1 MKKILYTLML
11 LLSMGMLAEAQTKSD
26 QRTVTTRI
34 ADLLLTLP
42 ANDVKKLNAGM
53 EELGN
58 LGSAGMQQLIGM
70 LFPVGKG
77 DNTRLKYAINGFS
90 YYVTQPGKAEW
101 RKIATEAYT
110 ASLEKTA
117 DVENKRFIIGQL
129 LIVGK
134 DDAVPALAK
143 YLSDE
148 NLSDATAQALVKV
161 NSTAANQALLQAL
174 PNSTG
179 NSQLSIIKALGNA
192 HYTDAAKPIS
202 AFVGKGDIK
211 QDKVTLEA
219 LADIADPSSETVLT
233 QAAEKAGFKYDVSN
247 ATNALV
253 VYTQNLAAK
262 GNKVI
267 AERIAQNL
275 HKKSTGDTRIA
286 ALKILTDIN
295 PVKNNAL
302 LLAAA
307 LDSDPKYRAA
317 ALRYAKPSIKSPAT
331 AWIAQLQKAN
341 AEQKAEIIRMFGDY
355 NVTAALPQVLASLKS
370 TDQHV
375 RIAAIT
381 AAGKIGQEKVLPGL
395 FLVLQKGTAEDI
407 KAVQQAMLVMKGN
420 TVTTQ
425 IAKAIPTTSA
435 HGQVALVNVLAARAA
450 HDKISVILPLVKS
463 KDAGVKNAAF
473 EGLKQVVEEDNLPQL
488 FTLIREPNQ
497 PEETAQIQKAIIAAV
512 ASSTDKPK
520 QTALVLQQ
528 MDQASA
534 EQKSLYFNVLASL
547 GDKSS
552 LKAVSTAFN
561 NGDAVSK
568 KAALTALSQW
578 SNTSASTELFRIAKE
593 STDNTVQELALDG
606 YIQSIV
612 KSSSPAEQKILLLKN
627 AMTVAKAATQKKA
640 IIKGVEKNK
649 TITGLFFA
657 GKYLDDA
664 DVQQEAATAVMN
676 ITLADKNNFGTN
688 VRALLNKTIE
698 VLKGPDSDYQKEA
711 MRKFLAEMP
720 QGEGFVS
727 MFNGKDLTGWKG
739 LVDDP
744 IKRSKMDAATLA
756 AAQVKADELMRRDW
770 AVQNGEI
777 VFVGQ
782 GFDNLTTVKKYGDFE
797 MLVDWKIVDDGKK
810 KGDAG
815 IYLRGTPQ
823 VQMWD
828 TSRVKDGA
836 QVGSGG
842 LYNNKINQS
851 KPLKVA
857 DNQLGEW
864 NNFRILMKGD
874 RVTVYLNGELV
885 TDNVILENFWDK
897 TQAIFADE
905 QLELQAHGSPVAYRD
920 IYVREI
926 PRPKPFQLSAEEK
939 AEGYKVLFDGTNMY
953 EWTGNLQDYVIDDG
967 TIHVMLGS
975 NGSHGNLYTKNEY
988 SDFIYRFEFKLTPG
1002 ANNGLGIRAPL
1013 TGDAAYTGMEL
1024 QILDNEA
1031 DMYKDLKPYQYHG
1044 SVYGTI
1050 PAKRGFLKP
1059 VGEWNYE
1066 EVVVK
1071 GPKIQVFLNGTLI
1084 MDGDI
1089 TEARKNGAADHL
1101 AHPGLLRDTGH
1112 IGYLGHGSELWI
1124 RNVRVKSLEF

>member
-1 MKKILYTLML
+1 MFLLTQGTL
-11 LLSMGMLAEAQTKSD
+11 AQAQTKPD

-42 ANDVKKLNAGM
+42 ARDAKQLNAGM
-53 EELGN
+53 QEIGN
-58 LGSAGMQQLIGM
+58 LGIAGIQQMIGM
-70 LFPVGKG
+70 FVPTGKG
-77 DNTRLKYAINGFS
+77 DNSRLQYALNGFS
-90 YYVTQPGKAEW
+90 YYVTQPGKDEW
-101 RKIATEAYT
+101 RKTATAAYI
-110 ASLEKTA
+110 ASLDRMA
-117 DVENKRFIIGQL
+117 DLENKRFIIGQL
-129 LIVGK
+129 QIVGK
-134 DDAVPALAK
+134 DDAVATLAK
-143 YLSDE
+143 YLADD
-148 NLSDATAQALVKV
+148 NLSDPAAQALVKV
-161 NSTAANQALLQAL
+161 NSSAANQALLQAL
-174 PNSTG
+174 PNSKG
-179 NSQLSIIKALGNA
+179 NSQLSIIKALGDA
-192 HYTDAAKPIS
+192 HYAEGAASIS

-211 QDKVTLEA
+211 QDKVALNA
-219 LADIADPSSETVLT
+219 LATIANTSSETVLA
-233 QAAEKAGFKYDVSN
+233 QAAEKTGFKYDVSN
-247 ATNALV
+247 ATNAYLV
-253 VYTQNLAAK
+253 YSQNLAAK
-262 GNKVI
+262 GNKAA

-295 PVKNNAL
+295 PAKSNAL

-307 LDSDPKYRAA
+307 LDADPKYRAA
-317 ALRYAKPSIKSPAT
+317 ALRYAKPYIKSPAT

-355 NVTAALPQVLASLKS
+355 NITASLPKVLQSLKS
-370 TDQHV
+370 TDQHI

-381 AAGKIGQEKVLPGL
+381 AAGKIGQEKVLPNM
-395 FLVLQKGTAEDI
+395 FMVLQKGTPEDV
-407 KAVQQAMLVMKGN
+407 KAVQQAMLIMKGS

-425 IAKAIPTTSA
+425 VAKALPTMSA
-435 HGQVALVNVLAARAA
+435 HGQVALINVLGARAA
-450 HDKISVILPLVKS
+450 HDKINVIFPLVKS
-463 KDAGVKNAAF
+463 KDANVKSAAF
-473 EGLKQVVEEDNLPQL
+473 AALKQVVEEDNLSQL
-488 FTLIREPNQ
+488 FTLLREPNQ
-497 PEETAQIQKAIIAAV
+497 AEETAQVQKAIIAAV
-512 ASSTDKPK
+512 ASGKDKAK
-520 QTALVLQQ
+520 QTSLVLQQ
-528 MDQASA
+528 MDQAQPA
-534 EQKSLYFNVLASL
+534 QKSLYFTILASV
-547 GDKSS
+547 GDKAS
-552 LKAVSTAFN
+552 LKAVSDAFN
-561 NGDAVSK
+561 NGDAAIKTS
-568 KAALTALSQW
+568 ALTAMSQW
-578 SNTSASTELFRIAKE
+578 SNSSAATELFRISKE
-593 STDNTVQELALDG
+593 SADASMQELALTG
-606 YIQSIV
+606 YIQSIA
-612 KSSSPAEQKILLLKN
+612 KTPAPAEQKVLLLKN
-627 AMTVAKAATQKKA
+627 AMSVAKATAQKKA
-640 IIKGVEKNK
+640 IIRALERSK

-657 GKYLDDA
+657 GKYLDDM
-664 DVQQEAATAVMN
+664 DVQQEAASAVMN
-676 ITLADKNNFGTN
+676 IALADKSYFGTN
-688 VRALLNKTIE
+688 VREMLNKTIA
-698 VLKGPDSDYQKEA
+698 VLKGQDSDYQKEA
-711 MRKFLAEMP
+711 IRKYLAEMP

-727 MFNGKDLTGWKG
+727 LFNGKDLTGWKG
-739 LVDDP
+739 LVQDP

-756 AAQVKADELMRRDW
+756 AAQVKADEIMRRDW

-782 GFDNLTTVKKYGDFE
+782 GYDNLTTVKKYGDFE
-797 MLVDWKIVDDGKK
+797 MLIDWKIIDDGKK

-842 LYNNKINQS
+842 LYNNKINES

-885 TDNVILENFWDK
+885 TNNVILENYWDK
-897 TQAIFADE
+897 TQAIFAEE

-926 PRPKPFQLSAEEK
+926 PRPKPFELSAQEK
-939 AEGYKVLFDGTNMY
+939 AEGFKVLFNGTNMY
-953 EWTGNLQDYVIDDG
+953 EWTGNLTDYVIDDG
-967 TIHVMLGS
+967 TIHVLQGS
-975 NGSHGNLYTKNEY
+975 SGSHGNLYTKDEY

-1013 TGDAAYTGMEL
+1013 TGDAAYVGMEL

-1066 EVVVK
+1066 EVIVK
-1071 GPKIQVFLNGTLI
+1071 GPKIKVILNGETIL
-1084 MDGDI
+1084 DGDI

-1101 AHPGLLRDTGH
+1101 AHPGLQRDKGH
-1112 IGYLGHGSELWI
+1112 IGYLGHGSELWL
-1124 RNVRVKSLEF
+1124 RNIRVKSLEF